1 MVTSY
6 IGADVD
12 CRMTELAVEQKGHI
26 IARDRIPT
34 NVKSLG
40 AFLSSLPGRKAMVI
54 EEGPMAG
61 WLYRNLRATVDQ
73 FVVCDPRR
81 NRLISCDGE
90 KDDKLVLQRNISS
103 RS

>member
-54 EEGPMAG
+54 EEGP
-61 WLYRNLRATVDQ
+61 
-73 FVVCDPRR
+73 
-81 NRLISCDGE
+81 
-90 KDDKLVLQRNISS
+90 
-103 RS
+103 